1 MLKQFNSN
9 NRKIT
14 KPVPKNIKGN
24 TLDNDAYIAYLE
36 SIAEAEYAEHNTEI
50 EKISS
55 KSRKNPNQKQVTNN
69 SSKIKNFRDEIVKFG
84 ARYIKKRIDSFDNTG
99 FGLLR
104 INNVVLDY
112 GLEGAT
118 PDNFEVLVYGLH
130 IPGDFQIEQLGNDV
144 VIQLND
150 TYIDFDSTTIDDIY
164 VIGKF
169 K

>member
-1 MLKQFNSN
+1 MLNQFSSN
-9 NRKIT
+9 GRKIT
-14 KPVPKNIKGN
+14 RGVPKNIKGN
-24 TLDNDAYIAYLE
+24 TLDNAAYIAYLE
-36 SIAEAEYAEHNTEI
+36 SIAEAEYAEHNTGI
-50 EKISS
+50 QKTSS
-55 KSRKNPNQKQVTNN
+55 KTRTNPNQTQITNN
-69 SSKIKNFRDEIVKFG
+69 SGKIRNFHEEILQFG

-130 IPGDFQIEQLGNDV
+130 IPGDFHIEQWGNDV
-144 VIQLND
+144 VIELHD